1 MTATQPPG
9 PPRLCQICGRL
20 TEVVWHSIS
29 VDVDETEA
37 CSAAGGEGY
46 WLCPDLCHDTV
57 HQVMVDD
64 PEPGGRSG
72 RAVITVMQRA
82 AGIITST
89 SRRYRRRTNE
99 HATTTEGTTEQES
112 TPDTPEEEDP
122 A

>member
-9 PPRLCQICGRL
+9 RPRLCQICGRL

-29 VDVDETEA
+29 VDVDETQA

-46 WLCPDLCHDTV
+46 WLCPEICHDTV
-57 HQVMVDD
+57 HQKMAEDHA
-64 PEPGGRSG
+64 PEGRSG

-89 SRRYRRRTNE
+89 GRRYRRRTNG
-99 HATTTEGTTEQES
+99 HASSTEGTTKQGS

>member
-29 VDVDETEA
+29 VDVDETQA

-46 WLCPDLCHDTV
+46 WLCPEICHETV
-57 HQVMVDD
+57 HQKMAEDQA
-64 PEPGGRSG
+64 PEGRSG

-89 SRRYRRRTNE
+89 SRRYRRRTNGQS
-99 HATTTEGTTEQES
+99 TTAAGTTEQAS
-112 TPDTPEEEDP
+112 TPDTLAEEDQ

>member
-9 PPRLCQICGRL
+9 HPQLCQICGRL

-29 VDVDETEA
+29 VDVDETQA

-46 WLCPDLCHDTV
+46 WLCPEICHETV
-57 HQVMVDD
+57 HQKMAKDHA
-64 PEPGGRSG
+64 PEGRAG

-82 AGIITST
+82 AGIITGT
-89 SRRYRRRTNE
+89 HRRYRRRTNG
-99 HATTTEGTTEQES
+99 HATTDDTTEQTS
-112 TPDTPEEEDP
+112 AQEEDP